1 MTMAQKRQGN
11 RFAQTPRLDDPRPP
25 PTLPLE
31 AIEAQARDAGGTE
44 FPLTTPDGV
53 DPSVAGTSAVHAIV
67 SSEKPHWEKAMQT
80 DLETLRQVVIDTA
93 KKSPVGENVQD
104 VSLEP
109 AQDSEGGE
117 YLRVMIRMK
126 SIDGADRP
134 MRVKLIEFIEDAVG
148 ELDERYP
155 SVRFPDAA

>member
-1 MTMAQKRQGN
+1 M
-11 RFAQTPRLDDPRPP
+11 
-25 PTLPLE
+25 
-31 AIEAQARDAGGTE
+31 
-44 FPLTTPDGV
+44 TTPDGV

-117 YLRVMIRMK
+117 YLRVMIWMK

-134 MRVKLIEFIEDAVG
+134 MRVKLIEFD
-148 ELDERYP
+148 
-155 SVRFPDAA
+155 